1 MNEHHYAKYDETIY
15 DQKLDNGLLVQ
26 VLPKRNFHKT
36 YAILTVDFGS
46 IDRTFTPVNGQEL
59 ITVPDGVAHFLEH
72 KMFEKIDHDAF
83 DLFGELGA
91 DSNAFTSFTQTS
103 YLFSTTQHVHES
115 LDVLLDFVEQPYF
128 SSQTVQKEKGIIGQE
143 IKMYDD
149 DPNWRLYF
157 GMLGNLYPHDPM
169 HIDIAGTVESIDQI
183 TADTLYSTYDSFY
196 QPANMNLFIVGN
208 VDPAET
214 MEWIADNQKQKHF
227 NQVTIPEVQFELN
240 DETGQDVIPFRTLEM
255 DVTRPKV
262 MVGVRGLEP
271 ISAGQAGLKY
281 RLGVELLLDILF
293 DDTVDN
299 YLRLYNNGII
309 DDSFSYNFEM
319 QRGFHFAYFS
329 SDTDHIERFAD
340 EIIGILESAQQ
351 QIEAAASQFNNIKRA
366 VLGRM
371 IALLDSPEAIANRYA
386 GKLFGATNLLDEI
399 TVLESIT
406 IEDLYVIA
414 REFIQSQGISV
425 YQIVPRHSN

>member
-46 IDRTFTPVNGQEL
+46 IDRTFIPVNGQEL

-227 NQVTIPEVQFELN
+227 DQVTIPEVQFELN

>member
-271 ISAGQAGLKY
+271 ILAGQAGLKY

>member
-1 MNEHHYAKYDETIY
+1 MNEHHYDKYDETIY
-15 DQKLDNGLLVQ
+15 DEKLDNGLVVQ
-26 VLPKRNFHKT
+26 VLPKRDFHKT

-46 IDRTFTPVNGQEL
+46 IDRTFIPVNGQDL

-115 LDVLLDFVEQPYF
+115 LDVLLDFVQQPYF

-169 HIDIAGTVESIDQI
+169 HIDIAGSVESIDQI
-183 TADTLYSTYDSFY
+183 TDDTLYTTYDSFY
-196 QPANMNLFIVGN
+196 QPKNMNLFIVGN
-208 VDPAET
+208 VDPAQT
-214 MEWIADNQKQKHF
+214 MQWVSDNQAQKHF
-227 NQVTIPEVQFELN
+227 EQLEVPEAVFELN
-240 DETGQDVIPFRTLEM
+240 DPTGKDVIPFRTLEM

-271 ISAGQAGLKY
+271 IAPGKAGLKY

-299 YLRLYNNGII
+299 YLRLYNNEII
-309 DDSFSYNFEM
+309 DDSFGYNFEM

-399 TVLESIT
+399 TVLESIE

-414 REFIQSQGISV
+414 KEFIQSQGISV
-425 YQIVPRHSN
+425 YQVVPRHSN

>member
-46 IDRTFTPVNGQEL
+46 IDRTFIPVNGQEL

-227 NQVTIPEVQFELN
+227 DQVTIPEVQFELN

-425 YQIVPRHSN
+425 YQIVP

>member
-1 MNEHHYAKYDETIY
+1 MNEHSYSKYDETIY
-15 DQKLDNGLLVQ
+15 DETLENGLVVQ
-26 VLPKRNFHKT
+26 VLPKKYFHKT
-36 YAILTVDFGS
+36 YAILTVDYGS
-46 IDRTFTPVNGQEL
+46 IDQTFVPTGSDEVV
-59 ITVPDGVAHFLEH
+59 TVPDGVAHFLEH

-103 YLFSTTQHVHES
+103 YLFSTTEHIHES
-115 LDVLLDFVEQPYF
+115 LDVLLDFVQQPYF

-169 HIDIAGTVESIDQI
+169 HVDIAGSVESIDKI
-183 TADTLYSTYDSFY
+183 SSETLYSTYDTFY
-196 QPANMNLFIVGN
+196 QPHNMNLFIVGN
-208 VDPAET
+208 VDPAEAI
-214 MEWIADNQKQKHF
+214 ECVKDNQSKKHF
-227 NQVTIPEVQFELN
+227 DEPSNPEVRFELN
-240 DETGQDVIPFRTLEM
+240 DPSGKDVIPFRTLEM

-262 MVGVRGLEP
+262 MVGVRGLEQ
-271 ISAGQAGLKY
+271 IAAGEAGLRY

-299 YLRLYNNGII
+299 YLRLYNNEII

-340 EIIGILESAQQ
+340 EIIGILESAHQ
-351 QIEAAASQFNNIKRA
+351 QIEAAASQFDNIKRA
-366 VLGRM
+366 MLGRM

-386 GKLFGATNLLDEI
+386 GKLFGGTNLLDEI
-399 TVLESIT
+399 TVLESIK
-406 IEDLYVIA
+406 IDDLYVIA
-414 REFIQSQGISV
+414 KEFIQSQGISV
-425 YQIVPRHSN
+425 YQVVPRHSN

>member
-227 NQVTIPEVQFELN
+227 DQVTIPEVQFELN

>member
-157 GMLGNLYPHDPM
+157 GMLGNLYPYDPM

>member
-1 MNEHHYAKYDETIY
+1 
-15 DQKLDNGLLVQ
+15 
-26 VLPKRNFHKT
+26 
-36 YAILTVDFGS
+36 
-46 IDRTFTPVNGQEL
+46 
-59 ITVPDGVAHFLEH
+59 
-72 KMFEKIDHDAF
+72 
-83 DLFGELGA
+83 
-91 DSNAFTSFTQTS
+91 
-103 YLFSTTQHVHES
+103 
-115 LDVLLDFVEQPYF
+115 
-128 SSQTVQKEKGIIGQE
+128 
-143 IKMYDD
+143 
-149 DPNWRLYF
+149 
-157 GMLGNLYPHDPM
+157 
-169 HIDIAGTVESIDQI
+169 
-183 TADTLYSTYDSFY
+183 
-196 QPANMNLFIVGN
+196 MNLFIVGN

-386 GKLFGATNLLDEI
+386 DKLFGATNLLDEI

>member
-183 TADTLYSTYDSFY
+183 TADTLYSIYDSFY

-414 REFIQSQGISV
+414 REFIQPQGISV

>member
-103 YLFSTTQHVHES
+103 YLFSTTRHVHES

-227 NQVTIPEVQFELN
+227 DQVTIPEVQFELN